1 MLQSFLWGHESRSHN
16 ICDEAPYCFADVHC
30 KRSAAQ
36 SSQHFVEV
44 FTTGKL
50 DVRADGLGLPFVVKC
65 LRLLQRILVLQRAL
79 ARHHPRK
86 CCHID
91 IAEVF
96 VLGAAFYAEVR
107 VVILRQHSSSNRR
120 RAREGLAPVE
130 EVNLKLVVFVHVHDD

>member
-1 MLQSFLWGHESRSHN
+1 MHESCTHN
-16 ICDEAPYCFADVHC
+16 ICDEAPYRFADIRC
-30 KRSAAQ
+30 ERSAAQ

-44 FTTGKL
+44 FTASKL
-50 DVRADGLGLPFVVKC
+50 DVWADGLGLAFVVKC

-86 CCHID
+86 CCHVD
-91 IAEVF
+91 IAEVL

-107 VVILRQHSSSNRR
+107 VVILRQHSSSYWR

-130 EVNLKLVVFVHVHDD
+130 EVNLKPAVFVLVHDD